1 MVLHTNFSTL
11 FRNRRAA
18 GRLAAVVFAALLSV
32 IHGSHAVAQAAA
44 AAAPAPAPKKDVL
57 VFTNG
62 DQLSGTLTRIVG
74 DSVAFHSD
82 MAGDITVP
90 LAQVKELHTQGNYAV
105 LKHNVPVPE
114 SRKAQPGVIAVE
126 NSNISVTPAN
136 APTETAP
143 VKDVAYVIDQST
155 FTKELARTPSFLH
168 GWNGTTTFGATAVQ
182 SSQYGTTFTAG
193 VAINRQ
199 VPTVAYFPKR
209 ANTIVGFQETYGKL
223 SQNAEPAA
231 GIVASTVKTSIMHA
245 NVEQDEYLSPRFFY
259 LGTVTF
265 DHNFSQLLQLQSI
278 YGGGFGWTAITN
290 AKEELDLRADLHYE
304 KQQFLDPTSNTDL
317 VGSTF
322 SENYRRTLPLKL
334 QLTESL
340 TMTPSWNDPSV
351 YSGTGSVGL
360 ALPVWRRL
368 AVSFNTSD
376 SYLSNPPAGA
386 DKNSFQFVTGI
397 NYSLH

>member
-1 MVLHTNFSTL
+1 MVLQLNFSTL
-11 FRNRRAA
+11 IRKRRTAL
-18 GRLAAVVFAALLSV
+18 RFAAVAIAAVMSV
-32 IHGSHAVAQAAA
+32 THVSHAVAQAPA
-44 AAAPAPAPKKDVL
+44 APAPKKDVL

-90 LAQVKELHTQGNYAV
+90 MAQVKELHTQGNFAV
-105 LKHNVPVPE
+105 LKHNVPVAE
-114 SRKAQPGVIAVE
+114 SRKAQPGAIAVE
-126 NSNISVTPAN
+126 NSNISVTPTN
-136 APTETAP
+136 APTQTAP

-155 FTKELARTPSFLH
+155 FTRELTRTPSFLH

-199 VPTVAYFPKR
+199 IPTVAYFPKR

-223 SQNAEPAA
+223 TQNAEPSA

-259 LGTVTF
+259 LGTATF
-265 DHNFSQLLQLQSI
+265 DHNFSQLLQLQAV
-278 YGGGFGWTAITN
+278 YGAGVGWTAITN
-290 AKEELDLRADLHYE
+290 AKEELDLRVDLHYE
-304 KQQFLDPTSNTDL
+304 KQQFTDPTSNTNL
-317 VGSTF
+317 FGSTF

-340 TMTPSWNDPSV
+340 SLTPSWNDPSV
-351 YSGTGSVGL
+351 YSGTASAGL

-386 DKNSFQFVTGI
+386 DKNSFQFITGI
-397 NYSLH
+397 NYSLR